1 MTRSRG
7 ESSTGTV
14 PLLALA
20 AVLACAA
27 SAHGSEQSEL
37 LYSRGLVRLHDGK
50 LAEASDLF
58 DRAVAA
64 DPDDVYALY
73 YRGVTRARL
82 GRYDAAIEDLKTVAE
97 RRPDLDQAPLQLGI
111 ALVKA
116 GRYEEAVPWLD
127 RAQRA
132 PPVYAEASFYLGIA
146 ELRLGRYQEAAASL
160 TRAERDP
167 ELATAAHYYQGVVA
181 YQQRQW
187 KEAAEHFSAVVR
199 RTPGSAMGG
208 QAADFLDKLKA
219 EERPR
224 VNVYGQVGF
233 EYDSN
238 VVLAPSN
245 ETIKNS
251 LGISNQ
257 DDGRAVIDVGGT
269 YVPWRT
275 ERAELQLGYEFYQ
288 SLQFHLTSFDLQ
300 DHRPSV
306 QLTYQTDRA
315 RFGFAA
321 QYDYD
326 LLETSS
332 FLQGVEA
339 LPWIVVPEAGLG
351 RTELYYRF
359 RWRAFYQ
366 QPYESLLDAYNYSP
380 GIRQLFYI
388 RGPQRYAWL
397 GYRFDR
403 QDPIN
408 SAGRQFGYDG
418 NEASVGIGWA
428 LPLQVAAQAGYA
440 YRSESYDGTSRH
452 DDEHRLSA
460 VFERGITGHL
470 GVVVGY
476 YGMFNDSNEKAYR
489 YERHIA
495 SVALR
500 ASF

>member
-1 MTRSRG
+1 MRRRS
-7 ESSTGTV
+7 V
-14 PLLALA
+14 PAIALLALA
-20 AVLACAA
+20 ALLGGAA
-27 SAHGSEQSEL
+27 AALGSEQSEL
-37 LYSRGLVRLHDGK
+37 LYSRGLVQLHDGK
-50 LAEASDLF
+50 LAQASDLF

-82 GRYDAAIEDLKTVAE
+82 GRYDEAIDDLKIVAA
-97 RRPDLDQAPLQLGI
+97 RRPDLDQVPLQLGI
-111 ALVKA
+111 SLVKA
-116 GRYEEAVPWLD
+116 GRYEEALPWLD
-127 RAQRA
+127 RAQRT
-132 PPVYAEASFYLGIA
+132 PSVYAEASFYLGIA
-146 ELRLGRYQEAAASL
+146 ELRLGRYEEAAANL
-160 TRAERDP
+160 ARAERDP
-167 ELATAAHYYQGVVA
+167 QLATAAQYYQGVVA

-187 KEAAEHFSAVVR
+187 KEATEHFSAVVR
-199 RTPGSAMGG
+199 QTPHTAMGG
-208 QAADFLDKLKA
+208 EAADFLGKLKGG
-219 EERPR
+219 ERPR
-224 VNVYGQVGF
+224 LNVYGEVGF

-245 ETIKNS
+245 ETIKNAI
-251 LGISNQ
+251 GISNQ
-257 DDGRAVIDVGGT
+257 DDGRAVITVGGT

-288 SLQFHLTSFDLQ
+288 SLQFNLTSFDLQ

-306 QLTYQTDRA
+306 QFTYKTDRA

-339 LPWIVVPEAGLG
+339 LPWVTVPEAGFG
-351 RTELYYRF
+351 RTDLYYRF
-359 RWRAFYQ
+359 RWRTFYQ
-366 QPYESLLDAYNYSP
+366 QPFETLLDAYNYSP

-388 RGPQRYAWL
+388 DGPQRYAWL

-418 NEASVGIGWA
+418 NETSVGIGWA

-440 YRSESYDGTSRH
+440 YRSENYDGSSRH

-460 VFERGITGHL
+460 VFERGITDHL

-476 YGMFNDSNEKAYR
+476 YGTFNDSNQKPYE

-495 SVALR
+495 SVTLR